1 MKRRLGI
8 FCMVVHVLLLLV
20 LMLIVSA
27 DMRELEAE
35 NAALRAELSAIKA
48 SSYDEFLENRE
59 APATVV

>member
-1 MKRRLGI
+1 
-8 FCMVVHVLLLLV
+8 MVVHVLLLLV